1 MSRNL
6 SKVIH
11 GNNRIGLLGNH
22 TGGTMDWVPV
32 MGYVAE
38 ACTTL
43 LFLPQAIQ
51 IVKTKQTKDFSLSM
65 YSMLTSG
72 LVLWSV

>member
-1 MSRNL
+1 
-6 SKVIH
+6 
-11 GNNRIGLLGNH
+11 
-22 TGGTMDWVPV
+22 

-51 IVKTKQTKDFSLSM
+51 IVKTKRTKDFSLSM